1 MVGERNLCMWLNKIQ
16 ITNFKGIQ
24 NAAFHFDSQFNLIIG
39 DNGTGKTS
47 VLEAISV
54 ALGAFLAGIDGINT
68 IHFSC
73 DEIRRENELLGE
85 GSNNIIYRTP
95 IKVECD
101 LTLDNEPMHFIRQK
115 KSINSSRS
123 TIEPRDICKKAADL
137 AANKNSILPIISYQ
151 GFSRISNQKREKW
164 EDVFRENFSRIVGYT
179 DCLDEASNTKL
190 LTNWFK
196 KMEQISWQQGKK
208 IAEYEC
214 VKNAVSSFME
224 SMLDISNI
232 HIYYDKRTEELI
244 YSNADEMLP
253 LRFLSSG
260 FRTLIGMV
268 LDIAYRMAVL
278 NPDLLSDIIRKTPGI
293 VLIDEIDMHLHPKWQ
308 WRVVKALKQTF
319 PKVQFV
325 ATTHSPLIIASS
337 YNENIISLKNT
348 TSDSG
353 YSLQPTYSKSA
364 KGWQIDDVLEDIME
378 TGNRDPET
386 LLKMGTLTELS
397 KKKKLN
403 LLSLDETEKYF
414 RIIEEL
420 RELLPED
427 DIGIEEAT
435 FMAINDILEDEQ

>member
-1 MVGERNLCMWLNKIQ
+1 
-16 ITNFKGIQ
+16 
-24 NAAFHFDSQFNLIIG
+24 
-39 DNGTGKTS
+39 
-47 VLEAISV
+47 
-54 ALGAFLAGIDGINT
+54 
-68 IHFSC
+68 
-73 DEIRRENELLGE
+73 
-85 GSNNIIYRTP
+85 
-95 IKVECD
+95 
-101 LTLDNEPMHFIRQK
+101 
-115 KSINSSRS
+115 
-123 TIEPRDICKKAADL
+123 
-137 AANKNSILPIISYQ
+137 
-151 GFSRISNQKREKW
+151 
-164 EDVFRENFSRIVGYT
+164 
-179 DCLDEASNTKL
+179 
-190 LTNWFK
+190 
-196 KMEQISWQQGKK
+196 
-208 IAEYEC
+208 
-214 VKNAVSSFME
+214 
-224 SMLDISNI
+224 
-232 HIYYDKRTEELI
+232 
-244 YSNADEMLP
+244 
-253 LRFLSSG
+253 
-260 FRTLIGMV
+260 MV

-386 LLKMGTLTELS
+386 LLKLGTLTELS

-427 DIGIEEAT
+427 DIGIEDAA

>member
-1 MVGERNLCMWLNKIQ
+1 M
-16 ITNFKGIQ
+16 
-24 NAAFHFDSQFNLIIG
+24 AA
-39 DNGTGKTS
+39 
-47 VLEAISV
+47 
-54 ALGAFLAGIDGINT
+54 
-68 IHFSC
+68 
-73 DEIRRENELLGE
+73 
-85 GSNNIIYRTP
+85 
-95 IKVECD
+95 
-101 LTLDNEPMHFIRQK
+101 
-115 KSINSSRS
+115 
-123 TIEPRDICKKAADL
+123 
-137 AANKNSILPIISYQ
+137 
-151 GFSRISNQKREKW
+151 
-164 EDVFRENFSRIVGYT
+164 
-179 DCLDEASNTKL
+179 
-190 LTNWFK
+190 
-196 KMEQISWQQGKK
+196 GKK

-278 NPDLLSDIIRKTPGI
+278 NPDLLSDIISKTPGI

-348 TSDSG
+348 ASDSG
-353 YSLQPTYSKSA
+353 YSLQPSYSKSA

-386 LLKMGTLTELS
+386 LLKLGTLTELS

-403 LLSLDETEKYF
+403 LLSFDETEKYF

-427 DIGIEEAT
+427 DIGIEEAA